1 MRLIRLHHWLLIVGG
16 VCLVVLAGCGGGTP
30 AGTAL
35 PAATP
40 ILGPAMVVFVT
51 DN

>member
-1 MRLIRLHHWLLIVGG
+1 MRWRYWLLIVGG
-16 VCLVVLAGCGGGTP
+16 ACLAMLAGCTGGTP